1 MTSNTKNPEFKS
13 DSEPILFEGMGT
25 PYLGIYDVRGYPI
38 TDPAKGDTPLGM
50 YVSSFEYTYIEGEPD
65 EGQFIIETDNPE
77 IVSLP
82 QLQYRMPI
90 KLQWGYIFPNSDKVG
105 PLCSPLKIMMI
116 MDNSCTFTQNGV
128 KVTIKFSDSTVL
140 LKTMPPT
147 YYGGKDLVT
156 SISNIAKGI
165 GNDMWI
171 ATSNEYAIDFEK
183 YYMINLGGT
192 PENYPNL

>member
-1 MTSNTKNPEFKS
+1 
-13 DSEPILFEGMGT
+13 
-25 PYLGIYDVRGYPI
+25 
-38 TDPAKGDTPLGM
+38 M

-116 MDNSCTFTQNGV
+116 MDNSCTFTQKWCKSYYKIFRFNSI
-128 KVTIKFSDSTVL
+128 IKNYATNIL
-140 LKTMPPT
+140 L
-147 YYGGKDLVT
+147 
-156 SISNIAKGI
+156 
-165 GNDMWI
+165 W
-171 ATSNEYAIDFEK
+171 
-183 YYMINLGGT
+183 
-192 PENYPNL
+192 